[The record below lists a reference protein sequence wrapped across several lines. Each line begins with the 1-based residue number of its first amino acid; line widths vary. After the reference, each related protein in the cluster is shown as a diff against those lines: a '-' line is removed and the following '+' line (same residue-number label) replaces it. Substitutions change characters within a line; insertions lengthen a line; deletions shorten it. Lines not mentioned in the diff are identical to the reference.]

1 MENQA
6 HILTLAKKINQKDC
20 KFNICDIVRKSKY
33 KIKTILQNAI
43 FQIGLKKFF
52 LLQKLKIQSCG
63 NMLLVILKAQRL
75 LELFTKKN
83 NKKQIEKSLELKK

>member
-33 KIKTILQNAI
+33 KNNFGKRYFPNWSEEV
-43 FQIGLKKFF
+43 F
-52 LLQKLKIQSCG
+52 LITKIE
-63 NMLLVILKAQRL
+63 NTVLWKHVISDPKGA
-75 LELFTKKN
+75 EIVGTFY
-83 NKKQIEKSLELKK
+83 EKE